1 MTPNHLQV
9 ALTYGL
15 VLLASAFAKNTRHP
29 EKLHVDGDVQ
39 SSYSYKDADL
49 EIGEGLGKGILA
61 AIIIFVLIVGIGV
74 IVCCICLVR
83 ACARRKEEH
92 HAVVY
97 AGSPAEDQP
106 RLQIPPQHSQEQ
118 PAAHLPPQDF
128 SQPPPDS
135 SEPQPVP
142 LKRDY

>member
-1 MTPNHLQV
+1 MGSFCLLQHLLKTHAIQRSYMSTVTFNH
-9 ALTYGL
+9 
-15 VLLASAFAKNTRHP
+15 R
-29 EKLHVDGDVQ
+29 
-39 SSYSYKDADL
+39 
-49 EIGEGLGKGILA
+49 
-61 AIIIFVLIVGIGV
+61 IVT
-74 IVCCICLVR
+74 
-83 ACARRKEEH
+83 KEEH